1 MSNRSMQDRSFG
13 LGAQGDIVEI
23 WRQAVQ
29 GNAVA
34 RRVLL
39 RRIMPESVIG
49 AVAPVITIDGLVAGR
64 RPDRA
69 AA

>member
-1 MSNRSMQDRSFG
+1 VSNRSMPDRSFG
-13 LGAQGDIVEI
+13 LGVQGDIVEI
-23 WRQAVQ
+23 WRQAVL

-39 RRIMPESVIG
+39 RRIMPESVTG
-49 AVAPVITIDGLVAGR
+49 AVAPVITIDGLAAGR